1 MSMVT
6 ELRRTMR
13 KIRRINQRGL
23 VRRASYANNTRFL
36 QMQVEGGQPLDN
48 LEHLEPF
55 GFTSHPVA
63 GAEGLVLAFNGNG
76 SHSVVFCVGDRR
88 YRMQV
93 EEGEVAIYNRH
104 GDKVH
109 IKDNREID
117 VTAAVKANFNTP
129 EVSCSGIVKA
139 EDFITHDG
147 VSVNNHDHTGDSGGT
162 TSKANPS

>member
-1 MSMVT
+1 MNPQ
-6 ELRRTMR
+6 ELKRAFR

-23 VRRASYANNTRFL
+23 VRRVSYANKTRFMQL
-36 QMQVEGGQPLDN
+36 QGEGAEPLDN
-48 LEHLEPF
+48 IEHLEPF

-63 GAEGLVLAFNGNG
+63 GAEGIVLAFNGNG

-88 YRMQV
+88 YRLV
-93 EEGEVAIYNRH
+93 IDEGEVAIYNRH

-129 EVSCSGIVKA
+129 EVNCSGIVKA
-139 EDFITHDG
+139 EDFITHSG
-147 VSVNNHDHTGDSGGT
+147 VSVNDHDHDDVHGSQTGG
-162 TSKANPS
+162 ANPS

>member
-1 MSMVT
+1 MSMK

-23 VRRASYANNTRFL
+23 VRRTTYADKTRYL

-55 GFTSHPVA
+55 GFTSHPVP
-63 GAEGLVLAFNGNG
+63 GAEGIVLAFNGNG
-76 SHSVVFCVGDRR
+76 SHSVVFCIGDRR
-88 YRMQV
+88 YRLRID
-93 EEGEVAIYNRH
+93 EGEVAIYNRH

-109 IKDNREID
+109 IKDDRTID

-129 EVSCSGIVKA
+129 EVYCSGVMKA
-139 EDFITHDG
+139 DDFITHSN
-147 VSVNNHDHTGDSGGT
+147 VSLKNHDHDENDNGGP
-162 TSKANPS
+162 TSEANPS

>member
-104 GDKVH
+104 SDHVH
-109 IKDNREID
+109 LRDDRTIVAKAPKIILDADEVESTCPIK
-117 VTAAVKANFNTP
+117 AP
-129 EVSCSGIVKA
+129 
-139 EDFITHDG
+139 DFITDDN
-147 VSVNNHDHTGDSGGT
+147 VSVNDHDHDGDSGGT